1 MPLHSFMHLLASRF
15 FSTLHAMPSIKHITF
30 WPIDKWKVQVSNGL
44 LGTIVQNY
52 KIFVIF
58 FAYAP
63 LFFIFQSKMPCS
75 TKKNYHHANFLQKKS
90 YLCTILP
97 RCTVFPETQA
107 ESNVGVLHFNH
118 AFTRSVFGVIEPE
131 KFNKSNQKHSRCR
144 CYG

>member
-1 MPLHSFMHLLASRF
+1 MPLHSSMRLLASRF

-30 WPIDKWKVQVSNGL
+30 WHIDKWKVQVSNGL
-44 LGTIVQNY
+44 LGDNCTKLQNFCD
-52 KIFVIF
+52 IFCIRTTF
-58 FAYAP
+58 FHISIKNALQYE
-63 LFFIFQSKMPCS
+63 
-75 TKKNYHHANFLQKKS
+75 KNYHHANFLQKKS